1 MSIGLPI
8 LLAAATLSG
17 SGSLPPSSR
26 PAELTTITASPPRL
40 TLIAA
45 ASAAA
50 RRESL
55 ALDRKALPV
64 ALAAGPVSGRRPNRH
79 SVPTRATAIFA
90 GAFLGSLAGMVGG
103 GAIDAATSNGECL
116 TFMKYGMPI
125 GAAVGAVLTARWVR

>member
-1 MSIGLPI
+1 MSLVLPI
-8 LLAAATLSG
+8 LLAGATLTG
-17 SGSLPPSSR
+17 SGSAGPSPS
-26 PAELTTITASPPRL
+26 PAGSTLASPPHM

-55 ALDRKALPV
+55 VLDRTPLPA
-64 ALAAGPVSGRRPNRH
+64 ALAAGPVSGRRPTRH
-79 SVPTRATAIFA
+79 SPPTRATAIFA

>member
-1 MSIGLPI
+1 MSIVLPI
-8 LLAAATLSG
+8 LLVGATLTG
-17 SGSLPPSSR
+17 SGSAPSSSLG
-26 PAELTTITASPPRL
+26 ESTEASPPRM

-50 RRESL
+50 RRESV
-55 ALDRKALPV
+55 ALDRESLPV
-64 ALAAGPVSGRRPNRH
+64 ALAAVPMSGRRATRH

-90 GAFLGSLAGMVGG
+90 GAFMGSLAGMVGG
-103 GAIDAATSNGECL
+103 GAIDAATTDGECL